1 MFSRT
6 RGGKSRIAASALN
19 KPGVGNLN
27 KHIKNEKTDKTE
39 RGDKGRHGRNATPF
53 HRRAGHNDALFQQN
67 VDVMMQR
74 LPPTALANVRLGGGN
89 GQNIPQLPIRGS
101 NNNAVENNIDS
112 PHSAAPSPLN
122 ISQIQP
128 SVSQNGDPTMPT
140 LSPHPP
146 SKSSEKDLG
155 ASGSLHGDVQ
165 ETTAASHGSGPGGG
179 GPPGVG
185 PPSAAGLPPHPPT
198 SEHFVRPLQQ
208 NTVIKLEN
216 SVTGHLQGAVN
227 GLDNMKVEGVNTW
240 LDMQKE
246 RHNANQSL
254 KRPSLPT
261 QGYQDDE
268 EELVIKAL
276 YNFDSIHSL

>member
-1 MFSRT
+1 M
-6 RGGKSRIAASALN
+6 N
-19 KPGVGNLN
+19 KPGVANPS
-27 KHIKNEKTDKTE
+27 KHVKNEKSDKAE
-39 RGDKGRHGRNATPF
+39 RGEKGRHGRNATPF
-53 HRRAGHNDALFQQN
+53 HRRVGHNDALLQQN
-67 VDVMMQR
+67 MDVMMQR
-74 LPPTALANVRLGGGN
+74 LPPSALASIRLGSGG

-101 NNNAVENNIDS
+101 NANTVENNVDS

-146 SKSSEKDLG
+146 SKSSEKDLS

-165 ETTAASHGSGPGGG
+165 EATSVSHGSGPGGV

-185 PPSAAGLPPHPPT
+185 PPSSASLPPHPPT
-198 SEHFVRPLQQ
+198 TDNFVRPSQQ

-216 SVTGHLQGAVN
+216 IATSHLQGAVN
-227 GLDNMKVEGVNTW
+227 GLDNMKIEGVNIW

-246 RHNANQSL
+246 RHSANQGL

-276 YNFDSIHSL
+276 YNFDSIHNL